1 MILSSKAKEIIN
13 AVRAIADEKQAG
25 IQVRQNLENQEE
37 VVTINVTTATQAE
50 QAENKIPMDLLDFEM
65 GFARVGTL
73 CKMILD
79 YSLCCNCKPD
89 QDAIVFAMDSIID
102 FAEKAEKTAQDMQG
116 NYEIVAAGKDTKQAS

>member
-1 MILSSKAKEIIN
+1 MILSSKAKEIIS

-25 IQVRQNLENQEE
+25 IQVRQNLETNTET
-37 VVTINVTTATQAE
+37 VVVSVTTESETE
-50 QAENKIPMDLLDFEM
+50 REENNIPMDLFDIEI

-73 CKMILD
+73 CKMLMD

-89 QDAIVFAMDSIID
+89 QDAIVFAMDSIIE

-116 NYEIVAAGKDTKQAS
+116 NYKIVAADKDIKEAS